1 MLIKFIIDLLIYT
14 FSFKLAETIKLGEIV
29 VYSTY
34 TPYLAVILLTMLLS
48 SLINGK
54 YYIRKEKRRVDN
66 FKPLFKSLIISLGI
80 ITIYFHLFTDNYPSR
95 LIISGSIILG
105 YFTEFL
111 IGIFTSQIKVE
122 KKLKIKF
129 NFSFPLFI
137 SEFILILTIIALTY
151 YFTLP
156 VNKNI
161 EVVSTSLLII
171 IWFTGSFFVHQ
182 FSLPSSYT
190 NYWYY
195 IWERI
200 KGYIIILAL
209 TSFMIYILIPENL
222 STIQQFYIAVNF
234 SICSFIINNFYY
246 IYRNKALTDEPST
259 KFLKATTLLDEPL
272 LNNNS
277 KNSGKHSIRG
287 NPYSHYLA
295 EQLLTVYLKK
305 FREIFNFLDE
315 NLDLYTFDFRNSY
328 MIKSS
333 DTYNIE
339 VMPENKLELYINLRE
354 LNDIQRINKYLKQ
367 VNSKLIEEGIFV
379 GAVESLCLRRERFFK
394 KYPFYFAYAFYFFDF
409 ICKRIFPKIPFL
421 KKIYFGITQGKNRA
435 ISLSEIIGRIFFC
448 GFDLL
453 NLKQIG
459 NLVYFITVKKREPLT
474 DSNPSY
480 GPFIKLKRIGQH
492 GKVIY
497 VYKFRTMYPYSEY
510 LQKFVFEKTNLKEGG
525 KFKDDFRITS
535 WGKVLRKIWLDEFPM
550 FINLVKGQLKLI
562 GVRPLST
569 HYFNLY
575 PEELKKRR
583 IKYKP
588 GLVPPYYADIPK
600 TLEEIF
606 ASEEKYLDKYE
617 RHPITTDVIYF
628 FKAWYNILIKKARS
642 G

>member
-1 MLIKFIIDLLIYT
+1 MIIKLFTDLLIYT
-14 FSFKLAETIKLGEIV
+14 FSFKLIETVKLGEIV
-29 VYSTY
+29 IYSTY
-34 TPYLAVILLTMLLS
+34 TPYLAVILLTMFLS

-54 YYIRKEKRRVDN
+54 YGITKENRGVDN

-80 ITIYFHLFTDNYPSR
+80 ITIYFNLFSDDHPSR

-105 YFTEFL
+105 YFNEFL
-111 IGIFTSQIKVE
+111 FGMFTSRIKVN
-122 KKLKIKF
+122 KKLKMRF
-129 NFSFPLFI
+129 NFSSTLFI
-137 SEFILILTIIALTY
+137 SEVILFLIIIALAS
-151 YFTLP
+151 YFTYT
-156 VNKNI
+156 VNIKKG
-161 EVVSTSLLII
+161 VVSISLLIV
-171 IWFTGSFFVHQ
+171 IWFTGSFFIHQ
-182 FSLPSSYT
+182 FNPPSSYP
-190 NYWYY
+190 NYWHF
-195 IWERI
+195 IWGRI

-222 STIQQFYIAVNF
+222 STIQHLYIAVNF

-246 IYRNKALTDEPST
+246 FYRNKPQTDEPST

-272 LNNNS
+272 LNNKS
-277 KNSGKHSIRG
+277 KITGKHSIRG

-315 NLDLYTFDFRNSY
+315 NLDLYTFDFRNSF

-354 LNDIQRINKYLKQ
+354 LNDMQRINKYLKQ
-367 VNSKLIEEGIFV
+367 VNSKLIEGGIFV
-379 GAVESLCLRRERFFK
+379 GAVESLCLRRDRFFK
-394 KYPFYFAYAFYFFDF
+394 KYPFYFAYIFYFFDF
-409 ICKRIFPKIPFL
+409 IWKRIFPKIPFL
-421 KKIYFGITQGKNRA
+421 KRIYFGITKGRDRA

-448 GFDLL
+448 GFDLI
-453 NLKQIG
+453 NFKQIG
-459 NLVYFITVKKREPLT
+459 NLVYFITVKKRKPLT
-474 DSNPSY
+474 DTNPSY

-492 GKVIY
+492 GKTIY

-510 LQKFVFEKTNLKEGG
+510 LQNFVFEKANLKEGG

-583 IKYKP
+583 TKYKP
-588 GLVPPYYADIPK
+588 GLVPPFYVDMPK
-600 TLEEIF
+600 TLEEIV
-606 ASEEKYLDKYE
+606 ASEEKYLCKYE
-617 RHPITTDVIYF
+617 KHPITTDVIYF
-628 FKAWYNILIKKARS
+628 FRAWYNILIKKARS
-642 G
+642 E